1 MLRQE
6 CAVGCALPDSGEV
19 LADPRR
25 RVCWRRARD
34 AAAACTRANAGL
46 GLRRGGATMAVL
58 S

>member
-1 MLRQE
+1 MLRQD
-6 CAVGCALPDSGEV
+6 CTVGCALSDSGEV
-19 LADPRR
+19 FADPLWC
-25 RVCWRRARD
+25 VCVRRARD

>member
-6 CAVGCALPDSGEV
+6 CTVDFDLPDSGEA

-34 AAAACTRANAGL
+34 AAAACARATAGL